1 MAIPTNIHTLLSGS
15 VVEWARIEFKESW
28 KPEASLKTIT
38 AFANDLDNWGG
49 GYLVIGVEDDNGRPK
64 FPIKGL
70 PLSEVDTIL
79 KDLLNKC
86 KLIEPDYL
94 PIVAPVDYDAN
105 TKLIVVWCPGGAVR
119 PYRSPSTF
127 TYSKGKAVASS
138 ETVYWIRKMASTI
151 KPSPQET
158 NDLFAL
164 SNQIPFDD
172 RICHQ
177 ADMTDLNITL
187 IKSYLK
193 EIDSALFD
201 EADTMEF
208 NRLCINLGIS
218 NSMPEFMRPKN
229 VGLLFFS
236 MDPEKYI
243 PCAQIDVV
251 EFPEGVGGDR
261 IEEKIFK
268 GPLHQQLREALRYI
282 QNTVIKERVI
292 KYPDRAEADR
302 FFNYPYAA
310 IEESLAN
317 AVYHK
322 AYDVREPIEVR
333 VEKDKIEILSFPGP
347 DRSVTVDALKNF
359 NVFVR
364 RYRNR
369 RIGDFLKE
377 MHLTEGRNTG
387 FRKILKALERNGSPL
402 PEFITDDEH
411 SFFITRLFIREDF
424 YDENGIENDE
434 SDTIENSNDTDK
446 SLNDTNNG
454 LNDTDKNLNDTN
466 NGLNDTDKSL
476 VGTEKEENDTV
487 KHLKNEVDDFGI
499 MAMTLVDSYKER
511 KKIVAKQIVME
522 MINNDNYTINQLAKN
537 TGISR
542 STVLRYIK
550 EFQDAGVLLRV
561 GNNKSGKWILK

>member
-387 FRKILKALERNGSPL
+387 LRKILKALERNGSPL

-424 YDENGIENDE
+424 YDENGIENSESGVENVTDSVTDE
-434 SDTIENSNDTDK
+434 IGDTKYSDDVPMGLTGIDVTDIAPENVTD
-446 SLNDTNNG
+446 NVTNLVSYG
-454 LNDTDKNLNDTN
+454 EKNSEGREAIIL
-466 NGLNDTDKSL
+466 S
-476 VGTEKEENDTV
+476 
-487 KHLKNEVDDFGI
+487 
-499 MAMTLVDSYKER
+499 DSYSEGRKELAR
-511 KKIVAKQIVME
+511 MIIFEILKDSEQSANQISDKIGVSK
-522 MINNDNYTINQLAKN
+522 
-537 TGISR
+537 R
-542 STVLRYIK
+542 TVLRYIK
-550 EFQDAGVLLRV
+550 EFQEAGVLFRV
-561 GNNKSGKWILK
+561 GNNKSGKWVLK

>member
-1 MAIPTNIHTLLSGS
+1 MAFSILDFASLSKYNIHSQLSDEGLVSAVAIPTNIHTLLSGN

-28 KPEASLKTIT
+28 EPKASLKTIT

-49 GYLVIGVEDDNGRPK
+49 GYLVLGVEDDNGRPK
-64 FPIKGL
+64 LPIKGL
-70 PLSEVDTIL
+70 KLSEVDDIL

-86 KLIEPDYL
+86 KMIEPEYL
-94 PIVAPVDYDAN
+94 PIAEPVDYDDH

-119 PYRSPSTF
+119 PYRSPSSF
-127 TYSKGKAVASS
+127 TYEKGKAVPSKEA
-138 ETVYWIRKMASTI
+138 VYWIRKMSSTI

-193 EIDSALFD
+193 EIDSALFA
-201 EADTMEF
+201 EADTMDF
-208 NRLCINLGIS
+208 NRLCINMGIS
-218 NSMPEFMRPKN
+218 NSMPEFVKPKN

-236 MDPEKYI
+236 MGPEKYI

-282 QNTVIKERVI
+282 QNTVIKERIV
-292 KYPDRAEADR
+292 KHADRAEADR

-333 VEKDKIEILSFPGP
+333 IEKDKIEILSFPGP
-347 DRSVTVDALKNF
+347 DRSVTVEALKNY

-377 MHLTEGRNTG
+377 LHLTEGRNTG
-387 FRKILKALERNGSPL
+387 IRKILNALEKNGSPL
-402 PEFITDDEH
+402 PEFITDEDH
-411 SFFITRLFIREDF
+411 SYFITRLFIREGF
-424 YDENGIENDE
+424 YDSTDVNDVVSEVANDVVNEIESSAPETAKLIRSLPEN
-434 SDTIENSNDTDK
+434 
-446 SLNDTNNG
+446 
-454 LNDTDKNLNDTN
+454 
-466 NGLNDTDKSL
+466 
-476 VGTEKEENDTV
+476 
-487 KHLKNEVDDFGI
+487 
-499 MAMTLVDSYKER
+499 R
-511 KKIVAKQIVME
+511 KKKAIRIASAIIK
-522 MINNDNYTINQLAKN
+522 DPRKTIQLIADD
-537 TGISR
+537 TGVSK
-542 STVLRYIK
+542 STAERYLR
-550 EFQDAGVLLRV
+550 EFQSAAVLKRE
-561 GNNKSGKWILK
+561 GSDKSGKWILL

>member
-1 MAIPTNIHTLLSGS
+1 MALSILDFALPSKYNTHSQLYYEGLVSIVAIPTNIHTLLSGN

-49 GYLVIGVEDDNGRPK
+49 GYLVLGVEDDNGRPK
-64 FPIKGL
+64 LPIKGL
-70 PLSEVDTIL
+70 KISEVDDIL

-86 KLIEPDYL
+86 KMIEPEYL
-94 PIVAPVDYDAN
+94 PIVAPVDYDDS

-119 PYRSPSTF
+119 PYRSPASF
-127 TYSKGKAVASS
+127 TYEKGKAIPSKEA
-138 ETVYWIRKMASTI
+138 VYWIRKMSSTI

-193 EIDSALFD
+193 EIDSALFA
-201 EADTMEF
+201 EADTMDF
-208 NRLCINLGIS
+208 NRLCINMGIS
-218 NSMPEFMRPKN
+218 NSMPEFMKPKN

-236 MDPEKYI
+236 MEPEKYI

-261 IEEKIFK
+261 IEEKTFK

-282 QNTVIKERVI
+282 QNTVIKERIV
-292 KYPDRAEADR
+292 KHADRAEADR

-333 VEKDKIEILSFPGP
+333 IEKDKIEILSFPGP
-347 DRSVTVDALKNF
+347 DRSVTVEALKNY

-377 MHLTEGRNTG
+377 LHLTEGRNTG
-387 FRKILKALERNGSPL
+387 IRKILNALEKNGSPL
-402 PEFITDDEH
+402 PEFITDEDH
-411 SFFITRLFIREDF
+411 SYFITRLFIRDGF
-424 YDENGIENDE
+424 YDSTDVND
-434 SDTIENSNDTDK
+434 
-446 SLNDTNNG
+446 
-454 LNDTDKNLNDTN
+454 
-466 NGLNDTDKSL
+466 
-476 VGTEKEENDTV
+476 VV
-487 KHLKNEVDDFGI
+487 NEVANDVVNEI
-499 MAMTLVDSYKER
+499 ESSAPETAKLIRSLSESR
-511 KKIVAKQIVME
+511 KKKAIKIASAIIKDPRKTIQQIA
-522 MINNDNYTINQLAKN
+522 DD
-537 TGISR
+537 TGVSK
-542 STVLRYIK
+542 STAERYLR
-550 EFQDAGVLLRV
+550 EFQSAAVLKRE
-561 GNNKSGKWILK
+561 GSDKSGKWILL